1 MERNHQSEITI
12 IVEKKESYQIDT
24 QMTDTIIWEEGV
36 VSILR
41 LTEKATPMGYSWH
54 SWQLDDDSGN
64 GSKVEEVVL

>member
-1 MERNHQSEITI
+1 MNIGDIIMERNHQSEITI

-41 LTEKATPMGYSWH
+41 LTEKATPMGYS
-54 SWQLDDDSGN
+54 
-64 GSKVEEVVL
+64 